1 MSRQLLAVVLVAVFA
16 GTAFGFAMGSASEPQ
31 RADAAT
37 SADIVAELKK
47 LNAKVNTLNKN
58 TGKTQQAQ
66 GTVRGLLTIICD
78 YTASIDCSP

>member
-1 MSRQLLAVVLVAVFA
+1 MSRQLLVVILVAVFA
-16 GTAFGFAMGSASEPQ
+16 GTAFGFALGATSEPQ

-37 SADIVAELKK
+37 SADIVKELR
-47 LNAKVNTLNKN
+47 KVNSKLSTLNKN
-58 TGKTQQAQ
+58 TGQTQQDQ